1 MGRPP
6 KLSDRQK
13 AEIGRRLATGESMA
27 SLAKEFKV
35 GRATMTRV
43 FSGRVQNIEK
53 VAKTLAMVEL
63 EVDRMP
69 VSEQVSVRT
78 LADQLKSLS
87 ESAVHAGATGMKTA
101 SLLHER
107 AWKHVKSLDEEATI
121 EDLRLSDAMLTV
133 AGKASALGVSL
144 MSANKD
150 AGKVDSKKTLESILD
165 GTTE

>member
-69 VSEQVSVRT
+69 VSEQVSVRS
-78 LADQLKSLS
+78 LADQLKGLS
-87 ESAVHAGATGMKTA
+87 ESAVQAGATGMKTA
-101 SLLHER
+101 SLLHKR
-107 AWKHVKSLDEEATI
+107 ALKHVESLDEEATV

-144 MSANKD
+144 MNANKD
-150 AGKVDSKKTLESILD
+150 AAKTDGKRSLEDLLS
-165 GTTE
+165 GSAE